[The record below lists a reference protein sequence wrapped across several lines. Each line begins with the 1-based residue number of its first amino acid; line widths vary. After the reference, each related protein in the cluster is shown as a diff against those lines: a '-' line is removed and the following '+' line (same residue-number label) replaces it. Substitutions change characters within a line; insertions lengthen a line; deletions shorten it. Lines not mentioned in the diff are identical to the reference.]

1 MNGDSVSQTHDEASW
16 EAFKNRPLPEWYD
29 AARLGIFVHWGP
41 YSVAGWA
48 EPIGELG
55 TIDESRWY
63 KHNPYAEW
71 LFNTLRIDGSPAKE
85 YFESAF
91 PGKSYEDLLDLWEP
105 PTVDLNSLMAGF
117 KAAGAGYVVLT
128 TKHHD
133 GVTLWDSPDHDGRNT
148 LVRGPKQDLV
158 KSYADA
164 TRANGLK
171 FGAYYSGGLDWHRRP
186 FPALTT
192 HDAVKNMRPIDAEY
206 AKVAADHLRDL
217 INQYQPDILWN
228 DIDWPD
234 AGKNFE
240 PDGIGTVFQE
250 YYKAVPTGLVNNR
263 WHVPHADY
271 LTSEYQ
277 FMLDG
282 EKGNAWEN
290 CRGIGF
296 SFGYNQNEASASL
309 DSAGVIRHLVD
320 VTTRGGHLLLGV
332 GPKADGHLPKFQVE
346 VLKRMADWMK
356 IGEDLLPHMGPA
368 KLDINIQVLGDGFF
382 RIGSNRKGTY
392 LFVDGLGDS
401 RQVTLQNDL
410 DWELL
415 STEFAELDT
424 QGDSL
429 QVTLSPNRPGAAIL
443 RLIEN

>member
-1 MNGDSVSQTHDEASW
+1 MTNDEAAW
-16 EAFKNRPLPEWYD
+16 KAFGERTLPEWYD
-29 AARLGIFVHWGP
+29 ANRLGIFVHWGP

-71 LFNTLRIDGSPAKE
+71 LFNTLRIDDSPAKD

-91 PGKSYEDLLDLWEP
+91 PGKTYEDLLDLWQA
-105 PTVDLNSLMAGF
+105 PTVDYTSLISSF
-117 KAAGAGYVVLT
+117 KSAGAGYVVLT

-133 GVTLWDSPDHDGRNT
+133 GVTLWNAPDQDGRNT
-148 LVRGPKQDLV
+148 VVRGPQRDLV
-158 KSYADA
+158 GAYANA
-164 TRANGLK
+164 TRSNGLK

-186 FPALTT
+186 SPPLTT
-192 HDAVKNMRPIDAEY
+192 HDAVKQMRPVDAEY
-206 AKVAADHLRDL
+206 AKIAADHLRDL
-217 INQYQPDILWN
+217 IVKYQPDILWN

-234 AGKNFE
+234 AGKDFG
-240 PDGIGTVFQE
+240 PDGLGTVFQE
-250 YYKAVPTGLVNNR
+250 YYSKVPTGLVNNR

-282 EKGNAWEN
+282 ERGNAWEN

-309 DSAGVIRHLVD
+309 DSAGVIRHLID

-332 GPKADGHLPKFQVE
+332 GPKADGTLPDFQTA
-346 VLKRMADWMK
+346 VLAQMADWMK
-356 IGEDLLPHMGPA
+356 IGGALLPHMGVA
-368 KLDINIQVLGDGFF
+368 DIRGSVNIVGDGFL
-382 RIGSNRKGTY
+382 RIGTNKEGTY
-392 LFVDGLGDS
+392 LFVDGVADT
-401 RQVTLQNDL
+401 RQVVIETDRNWQLIS
-410 DWELL
+410 E
-415 STEFAELDT
+415 EFSKIEIENNRIT
-424 QGDSL
+424 VSL
-429 QVTLSPNRPGAAIL
+429 NQNRPGAAIL
-443 RLIEN
+443 RLTEN